1 MSTEGSVVVELT
13 NDPRSAGVARRR
25 LRNLLG
31 DHPRID
37 DVLLCTSEVV
47 TNAVV
52 HAGTLSH
59 ITVDCDDDLVRVEVV
74 DGSPQALPEARDP
87 APSSPSGR
95 GMRLVDALADR
106 WGVQVDRSQKS
117 VWFEFDAPA

>member
-1 MSTEGSVVVELT
+1 MSAGGSVVVELS
-13 NDPRSAGVARRR
+13 NDARSAGIARRR
-25 LRNLLG
+25 LRHLLG

-37 DVLLCTSEVV
+37 DVLLCASEVV

-59 ITVDCDDDLVRVEVV
+59 ITVDCEDDLVRVEVV
-74 DGSPQALPEARDP
+74 DGSPHSLPEARDP

-95 GMRLVDALADR
+95 GMRLVAALADR
-106 WGVQVDRSQKS
+106 WGVEVERSRKS
-117 VWFEFDAPA
+117 VWFEFDASG

>member
-1 MSTEGSVVVELT
+1 MSASGSVVVELT
-13 NDPRSAGVARRR
+13 NDARSAGVARQQ
-25 LRNLLG
+25 LRHLLG

-37 DVLLCTSEVV
+37 DVLLCASEVV

-59 ITVDCDDDLVRVEVV
+59 ITVDCEDDLVRVEVV
-74 DGSPQALPEARDP
+74 DGSPQSLPEARDP

-95 GMRLVDALADR
+95 GMRLVAALADR
-106 WGVQVDRSQKS
+106 WGVEVERSQKC
-117 VWFEFDAPA
+117 VWFEFDAPD